1 MDAFEKFSNNYKK
14 SLRAAAELAVEL
26 QHEFISP
33 QHILYGLVS
42 QRGSV
47 GAELFT
53 SMEIKAIDI
62 RKNIARISQAEVST
76 ELKTTPRFSETAKE
90 IVQKSIKVAYINEH
104 KYVGTEHLLA
114 AILETNN
121 LKVEKLLSLLN
132 ISKSNITG
140 QVVGMLKSASKL
152 PDITETFKVIKT
164 DSFSNSN
171 RQSVLDLFGTELTS
185 KQAQK
190 KIDPVI
196 GRDDEVMRIIQI
208 LSRRNKNNPII
219 LGEPGVGKTAIAE
232 GLAKKIYKRQVP
244 EALLDKK
251 IYVLDL
257 TSTVAGTMYRGEFE
271 GRIKQIID
279 EVRNRPEV
287 ILFIDEIHNI
297 VGTGSASGSMDAANI
312 LKPALARGEIR
323 CIGATTYEDY
333 RKSIENDPALDRRF
347 QPVRL
352 SEPTKEKAREMLL
365 GIKKY
370 FENFHQVEITDEAIE
385 SAIELSQKYITDRFL
400 PDKAIDLIDEA
411 SAVIKVDKKPSALE
425 QKIKESKLKVVD
437 FQKRKRQ
444 AVISEDYDLA
454 INLKIKIQN
463 EEDALLK
470 LEDKLESKKGKRIGQ
485 ITKQDIAKI
494 IAKSTGIPA
503 EDLITSEKKRVIR
516 LENDLKKKII
526 GQDKAIDM
534 VSQFIKRSKAGL
546 TPNNKPLASFL
557 LVGPSGTGKTFTAK
571 ILAKELF
578 RDNDSLVKI
587 DMSEYSEKFNISKLI
602 GAPAGYVGYKESGQ
616 LTEKIKHKPYSI
628 VLFDEVEKANPE
640 IFDLL
645 LQVLED
651 GYLTDAS
658 GTKINFRNTIII
670 MTSNIGSYHFGE
682 KDESIGFDSSAST
695 QNSIENKITEEIK
708 DVFKIEF
715 LNRLDQIIHFTP
727 LSEKSLQKI
736 TKLELE
742 DLSNRLANKSI
753 ESEFDY
759 STIKLI
765 TNQSQNTDQGAR
777 GIKKTIQKIIESE
790 ISQKILED
798 EIVSGNIIKII
809 ANKDKIEVIKK

>member
-152 PDITETFKVIKT
+152 PDITETFKVIKKEENKEHEEEP

-385 SAIELSQKYITDRFL
+385 SAIELS
-400 PDKAIDLIDEA
+400 
-411 SAVIKVDKKPSALE
+411 
-425 QKIKESKLKVVD
+425 
-437 FQKRKRQ
+437 
-444 AVISEDYDLA
+444 
-454 INLKIKIQN
+454 
-463 EEDALLK
+463 
-470 LEDKLESKKGKRIGQ
+470 
-485 ITKQDIAKI
+485 
-494 IAKSTGIPA
+494 
-503 EDLITSEKKRVIR
+503 
-516 LENDLKKKII
+516 
-526 GQDKAIDM
+526 
-534 VSQFIKRSKAGL
+534 
-546 TPNNKPLASFL
+546 
-557 LVGPSGTGKTFTAK
+557 
-571 ILAKELF
+571 
-578 RDNDSLVKI
+578 
-587 DMSEYSEKFNISKLI
+587 
-602 GAPAGYVGYKESGQ
+602 
-616 LTEKIKHKPYSI
+616 
-628 VLFDEVEKANPE
+628 
-640 IFDLL
+640 
-645 LQVLED
+645 
-651 GYLTDAS
+651 
-658 GTKINFRNTIII
+658 
-670 MTSNIGSYHFGE
+670 
-682 KDESIGFDSSAST
+682 
-695 QNSIENKITEEIK
+695 
-708 DVFKIEF
+708 
-715 LNRLDQIIHFTP
+715 
-727 LSEKSLQKI
+727 
-736 TKLELE
+736 
-742 DLSNRLANKSI
+742 
-753 ESEFDY
+753 
-759 STIKLI
+759 
-765 TNQSQNTDQGAR
+765 
-777 GIKKTIQKIIESE
+777 
-790 ISQKILED
+790 
-798 EIVSGNIIKII
+798 
-809 ANKDKIEVIKK
+809 